1 MSIAAERLPTE
12 WCSRRAGRARHGPSR
27 PCRRRRCATFRGR
40 LGLAF
45 TDTMVY
51 APAGLAVGQVK
62 NSVTQTAN
70 GTYMHLSASGDMGL
84 LIDKVRE

>member
-1 MSIAAERLPTE
+1 
-12 WCSRRAGRARHGPSR
+12 
-27 PCRRRRCATFRGR
+27 
-40 LGLAF
+40 
-45 TDTMVY
+45 MVY